1 MSANFIFESP
11 TKMRATNV
19 SPSITYDIGEL
30 NFYVSVKFGSNFQV
44 FLILKNQKGIYD
56 IVELT
61 KTNTSTGLNVLY
73 KLPIN
78 QTLRVNKE
86 LVEASLLVL
95 NNDGTYNLSNAIKV
109 FVSTENYALAR
120 QVYIAQEVGKSV
132 QDCYSKVL
140 LLTEKNEE
148 MHKDFLVKTERG

>member
-11 TKMRATNV
+11 TKMRTTNF

-44 FLILKNQKGIYD
+44 FLVLKNQKGIYD

>member
-11 TKMRATNV
+11 TKMRTTNF

-120 QVYIAQEVGKSV
+120 QVYIAQEVGKAV

-148 MHKDFLVKTERG
+148 MHKNLLMKTERG

>member
-11 TKMRATNV
+11 TKMRTTNF

-73 KLPIN
+73 KFTI
-78 QTLRVNKE
+78 
-86 LVEASLLVL
+86 AS
-95 NNDGTYNLSNAIKV
+95 
-109 FVSTENYALAR
+109 
-120 QVYIAQEVGKSV
+120 
-132 QDCYSKVL
+132 
-140 LLTEKNEE
+140 
-148 MHKDFLVKTERG
+148 

>member
-11 TKMRATNV
+11 TKIRTTNF

>member
-11 TKMRATNV
+11 TKIRTTTF

>member
-1 MSANFIFESP
+1 MAANFVFESP
-11 TKMRATNV
+11 TKMRTTNF

-148 MHKDFLVKTERG
+148 MHKDFLVKTERR

>member
-11 TKMRATNV
+11 TKMRTTNF